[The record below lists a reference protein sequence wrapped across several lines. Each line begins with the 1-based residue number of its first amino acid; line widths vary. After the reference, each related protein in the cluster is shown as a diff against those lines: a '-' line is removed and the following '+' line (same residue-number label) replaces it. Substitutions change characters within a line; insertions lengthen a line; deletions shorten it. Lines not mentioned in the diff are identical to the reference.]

1 MFFYR
6 ENIIMNKYLKY
17 FSGIF
22 VGLMLLIS
30 VFVVVEYVVV
40 LKIFFNLF
48 WVDMKKGIEDEVKIL
63 GVSVDIFVFFLE
75 GDF

>member
-1 MFFYR
+1 
-6 ENIIMNKYLKY
+6 MNKYLKY

-30 VFVVVEYVVV
+30 VFAVVEYVVV

>member
-1 MFFYR
+1 
-6 ENIIMNKYLKY
+6 MNKYLKY

-48 WVDMKKGIEDEVKIL
+48 WVDMKKGIEDEVKTL

>member
-1 MFFYR
+1 
-6 ENIIMNKYLKY
+6 MNKYLKY

-22 VGLMLLIS
+22 VGLMLSIS

>member
-1 MFFYR
+1 
-6 ENIIMNKYLKY
+6 MNKYLKY